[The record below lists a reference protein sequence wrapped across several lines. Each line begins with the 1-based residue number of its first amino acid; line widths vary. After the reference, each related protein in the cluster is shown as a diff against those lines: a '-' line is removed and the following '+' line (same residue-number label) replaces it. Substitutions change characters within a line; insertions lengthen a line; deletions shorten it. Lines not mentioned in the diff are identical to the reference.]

1 MSGNGRSTHFG
12 MFLEQMSQGHTQ
24 AEAFR
29 ETFRLVDAAEA
40 YGIDGAWL
48 GELHF
53 LPNRS
58 VFSSPIVLASA
69 IATRTRRLRVG
80 TAVQVL
86 PLGNPIRIAE
96 EVATVDQISEGRFE
110 FGVGRSG
117 AVRTYDVLGVP
128 YAESQSRFL
137 EALEIIVEAWKG
149 ETFSY
154 QGKHYQV
161 RNATV
166 SPRPHQQPHPPIRM
180 AANTPETFEQV
191 GRLGLYIFVGLRG
204 MNIAELRDR
213 VGTYRKAWADAGH
226 PGEGSVYLRIP
237 IYAGATEA
245 AALEEPR
252 PTITYYFKRQAEMQ
266 RASAGRAGDGP
277 AGRRHAQADE
287 LASLTYEQI
296 LNNRVAFG
304 STAQLI
310 DRLKSLQEQLTL
322 DGIVGEF
329 NPGGMLTL
337 DQQIA
342 SLRLFASGV
351 VPAFK

>member
-1 MSGNGRSTHFG
+1 MRNGARATHFG

-24 AEAFR
+24 ADAFR
-29 ETFRLVDAAEA
+29 ETFQLVDAAETH
-40 YGIDGAWL
+40 GIDGVWL

-53 LPNRS
+53 LPSRS
-58 VFSSPIVLASA
+58 VFSSPMVLASS

-86 PLGNPIRIAE
+86 PLGSPIRIAE
-96 EVATVDQISEGRFE
+96 EVATVDHISQGRFE

-128 YAESQSRFL
+128 YGESQSRFR
-137 EALEIIVEAWKG
+137 EALEILVEAWKG

-154 QGKHYQV
+154 QGTHYQV

-166 SPRPHQQPHPPIRM
+166 SPRPYQQPHPPIRM

-191 GRLGLYIFVGLRG
+191 GRMGLGIFVGLRG
-204 MNIAELRDR
+204 MNISELRDR
-213 VGTYRKAWADAGH
+213 VQTYRKAWRDAGH
-226 PGEGSVYLRIP
+226 PGDGSVYLRIP
-237 IYAGATEA
+237 IYAGATET

-252 PTITYYFKRQAEMQ
+252 ATITYYFKRQAEMQ
-266 RASAGRAGDGP
+266 RASIGRDGDGP
-277 AGRRHAQADE
+277 GARRLAQADE
-287 LASLTYEQI
+287 LASLTFDQI
-296 LNNRVAFG
+296 LRNRVAFG
-304 STAQLI
+304 TPAQLI
-310 DRLKSLQEQLTL
+310 DRLKGLQEELTL

-329 NPGGMLTL
+329 NPGGMLHMDL
-337 DQQIA
+337 QLR
-342 SLRLFASGV
+342 SLRLFAEGV

>member
-1 MSGNGRSTHFG
+1 MKSGTHFG

-24 AEAFR
+24 AEAFK
-29 ETFRLVDAAEA
+29 ETFDLVDAAES
-40 YGIDGAWL
+40 YGIDGVWL

-58 VFSSPIVLASA
+58 VFSSPIVLASS

-86 PLGNPIRIAE
+86 PLGSPIRMAE
-96 EVATVDQISEGRFE
+96 EVATIDHISQGRFE

-128 YAESQSRFL
+128 YGESQSRFL
-137 EALEIIVEAWKG
+137 EALEIMLEAWKG

-154 QGKHYQV
+154 HGKHYDI

-166 SPRPHQQPHPPIRM
+166 SPRPFQHPHPPIRM
-180 AANTPETFEQV
+180 AANTRETFEQV

-204 MNIAELRDR
+204 MDVSELRQR
-213 VGTYRKAWADAGH
+213 VQTYRTAWRDGGH

-237 IYAGATEA
+237 IYAGATAA

-252 PTITYYFKRQAEMQ
+252 ATITYYFQRQAEIQ

-277 AGRRHAQADE
+277 AERRHAQADAI
-287 LASLTYEQI
+287 ASLTYEQI
-296 LNNRVAFG
+296 LANRVAFG
-304 STAQLI
+304 SGPQLI
-310 DRLKSLQEQLTL
+310 DRLKSLQDVLTL

-329 NPGGMLTL
+329 NPGGMLSL
-337 DQQIA
+337 PQQLQ
-342 SLRLFASGV
+342 SLRRFADEV
-351 VPAFK
+351 MPAFR